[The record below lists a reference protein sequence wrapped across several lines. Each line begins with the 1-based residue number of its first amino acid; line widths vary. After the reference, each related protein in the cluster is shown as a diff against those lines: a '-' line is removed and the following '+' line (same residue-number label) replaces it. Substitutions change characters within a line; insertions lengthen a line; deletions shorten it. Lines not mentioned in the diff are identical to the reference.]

1 MPKTRKRNTK
11 NKKRKTV
18 KRNMKIDFKKKD
30 TDTVLKSFQKEDNKL
45 KKVRVIK
52 DKRKYSDT
60 NYPYR
65 NNTKKE
71 AIYSIRIR

>member
-18 KRNMKIDFKKKD
+18 KRYMKINFKKKD

-45 KKVRVIK
+45 KKVRIIK
-52 DKRKYSDT
+52 DKRKYSD
-60 NYPYR
+60 
-65 NNTKKE
+65 
-71 AIYSIRIR
+71 IIS